1 MEQNVV
7 LPSPIYPKKSG
18 SHALNSIL
26 QKRKDL
32 IYVSVVIPTYRRASL
47 LQNCLNALM
56 CQSLD
61 KSVYEIIVVSDGPD
75 EETATMVKKFGN
87 IHPAVHY
94 LFLAGKKGPAAAR
107 NLGWQTA
114 SGKLV
119 AFTDDDCLPDK
130 FWLSSLHKF
139 YSDSFKNGLE
149 NGIAFTGKIKVPLST
164 LPTDFEKNTSH
175 LETADFV
182 TANCCC
188 TRSALEKVG
197 GFDERFS
204 MAWRE
209 DSDLEFKFLQQKIPI
224 VKVEGAL
231 VIHPVRKANW
241 GISIKEQKKGI
252 FNALLY
258 KKFPELYRK
267 KIQASPPWNY
277 YMIIIAFCCI
287 PISVFLQLEML
298 ALVFAFFW
306 LSLTVNFIF
315 KRLRSTSKS
324 GKHVMEMIATSFII
338 PFVSVYWQLLGAI
351 KYKVLFL

>member
-1 MEQNVV
+1 
-7 LPSPIYPKKSG
+7 
-18 SHALNSIL
+18 
-26 QKRKDL
+26 
-32 IYVSVVIPTYRRASL
+32 
-47 LQNCLNALM
+47 
-56 CQSLD
+56 
-61 KSVYEIIVVSDGPD
+61 
-75 EETATMVKKFGN
+75 
-87 IHPAVHY
+87 
-94 LFLAGKKGPAAAR
+94 
-107 NLGWQTA
+107 
-114 SGKLV
+114 
-119 AFTDDDCLPDK
+119 
-130 FWLSSLHKF
+130 
-139 YSDSFKNGLE
+139 
-149 NGIAFTGKIKVPLST
+149 
-164 LPTDFEKNTSH
+164 
-175 LETADFV
+175 
-182 TANCCC
+182 
-188 TRSALEKVG
+188 
-197 GFDERFS
+197 